1 MPSLKVQQEQIARKT
16 LSHKGRGK
24 VGRGVGWTF
33 TGDAILPEEVAIPR
47 EGLLATHLVFG
58 AVKYPNSY
66 TTPLRKAPRT
76 RSESHGAMPT
86 ALQVRPARA
95 LSRAY
100 HFDSPSMRPVRA
112 CSGLP

>member
-1 MPSLKVQQEQIARKT
+1 MPSLEVRQGQTARKA

-47 EGLLATHLVFG
+47 DGLLATRLVFG
-58 AVKYPNSY
+58 AVKYP
-66 TTPLRKAPRT
+66 TPARPHFAKPLGP

-86 ALQVRPARA
+86 ASQVCPART

-100 HFDSPSMRPVRA
+100 HFDSPSMRTARTY
-112 CSGLP
+112 SGLP